1 MLLHIIK
8 LLTVRLIL
16 GLTEQIIQGNSE
28 KDFSLLADN
37 FYSFLS
43 MDKII

>member
-1 MLLHIIK
+1 MIT

-16 GLTEQIIQGNSE
+16 GLTEQITQGNSE